1 MKLTRIFLPV
11 AVVAFGFFITTSPVT
26 GTVELA
32 KKEKTACK
40 TCHVN
45 AKVTKED
52 KSLSKV
58 GECYKK
64 SPDLKKC
71 KE

>member
-1 MKLTRIFLPV
+1 MKLTRIFLPI
-11 AVVAFGFFITTSPVT
+11 AVVAFGFFITTTPVS
-26 GTVELA
+26 GTMEMA

-45 AKVTKED
+45 AKVTKESKD
-52 KSLSKV
+52 LSKV

-64 SPDLKKC
+64 TPDLAKC
-71 KE
+71 KS